1 MQGFMLLKRT
11 YPISQ
16 FERECDA
23 YNYLFQHTTEEQRA
37 GWGVDISKLKKTILA
52 NEKYIYQVA
61 KEGDEFR
68 AFYCT
73 YENYAIVRK
82 FIFGIVDDK

>member
-1 MQGFMLLKRT
+1 MQGFTLLKRT

-16 FERECDA
+16 CERECDG
-23 YNYLFQHTTEEQRA
+23 YNYLQENTTEEQRA
-37 GWGVDISKLKKTILA
+37 GWGVDLSKLRKTIRPQ
-52 NEKYIYQVA
+52 EKYIYQVA

-68 AFYCT
+68 AFCCS